1 MLKRLK
7 KTLGFYKKIDQVL
20 ITPYRS
26 YGTRNHLY
34 LLGRALDDIP
44 LKIVEDQSFFETL
57 RNTIRQFDTFEIS
70 GARIELEIPDLLK
83 LSTKADDEGYFL
95 FEETLAQDLGSAAD
109 AQGWVKVDIRYTDSL
124 DPGTAMEKDHFQG
137 ELLIPDPEA
146 EYGVISDIDDT
157 ILHTG
162 VTSFFKLR
170 LLKNSL
176 LTNTYERIPLK
187 GAPELYQKLHLGK
200 SGKNKNPM
208 FYLSNSPWNLY
219 QYLRLFLDFNKF
231 PKGPILLRN
240 FRTPFDRSL
249 KPEKPH
255 KQKEIINILKTY
267 TDLKFILIG
276 DSGEH
281 DASIYTDIAVRYP
294 ERILSIYLRSV
305 KHKRQMQRVQ
315 SIVDNFETTAVLMI
329 DSSKEAEQ
337 HARENGFIL

>member
-7 KTLGFYKKIDQVL
+7 KFLGFYKKIDNVL

-34 LLGRALDDIP
+34 LLGRTLDDIP
-44 LKIVEDQSFFETL
+44 LKIIEDQSFFKTIK
-57 RNTIRQFDTFEIS
+57 NTIRQFDTFEIP
-70 GARIELEIPDLLK
+70 GAKIELEIPGLIK
-83 LSTKADDEGYFL
+83 LNTSADEEGYFL
-95 FEETLAQDLGSAAD
+95 FDKTISGDLSLTAD
-109 AQGWVKVDIRYTDSL
+109 AEGWVEVDIRYIDERNPETKL
-124 DPGTAMEKDHFQG
+124 EKDHFKG
-137 ELLIPDPEA
+137 ELLIPETEA

-176 LTNTYERIPLK
+176 LTNTYKRIPLK

-200 SGKNKNPM
+200 SGRNKNPM

-219 QYLRLFLDFNKF
+219 QYLKLFLDFNNF

-267 TDLKFILIG
+267 PDLKFILIG

-281 DASIYTDIAVRYP
+281 DASIYTDIAVQYP
-294 ERILSIYLRSV
+294 ERILAIYLRSV

-315 SIVDNFETTAVLMI
+315 SIVDSFETTPVLMT
-329 DSSKEAEQ
+329 DSSKEAEE
-337 HARENGFIL
+337 HARASGFIL